1 MYKKLILKR
10 SLCALLS
17 VIIIAAC
24 LPLSV
29 FAADPSEPQF
39 SSDAANTLM
48 KNTKPAG
55 FDNTTNPYGYG
66 VGRPFAMVEK
76 NELLYFETYG
86 KSATGKIADVG
97 TPESLKNFIS
107 KKGTAS
113 DASLPNM
120 DISALQ
126 TYYAFIQSV
135 SFDPFGSG
143 RRDHV
148 AYVGLDKS
156 DQQVYLHIYDTRTG
170 EYKGKQWVGELTWMF
185 DKSGLIRA
193 RNYETN
199 TYLSITAGDFDG
211 DGKDTLIVYVPNSKR
226 STTLTQT
233 LEYGPYVGC
242 FLYEYSFIGNN
253 GFVLLNN
260 TSIIGEGKKLGFGY
274 DMTPTKNYI
283 TTRMPLL

>member
-1 MYKKLILKR
+1 MICCVKSPPENDLSPVKRKGGLSMYKKLILKR

-86 KSATGKIADVG
+86 TSATGKIADVG

-107 KKGTAS
+107 KKGTA
-113 DASLPNM
+113 
-120 DISALQ
+120 
-126 TYYAFIQSV
+126 F
-135 SFDPFGSG
+135 
-143 RRDHV
+143 
-148 AYVGLDKS
+148 
-156 DQQVYLHIYDTRTG
+156 
-170 EYKGKQWVGELTWMF
+170 
-185 DKSGLIRA
+185 
-193 RNYETN
+193 
-199 TYLSITAGDFDG
+199 
-211 DGKDTLIVYVPNSKR
+211 
-226 STTLTQT
+226 
-233 LEYGPYVGC
+233 
-242 FLYEYSFIGNN
+242 
-253 GFVLLNN
+253 
-260 TSIIGEGKKLGFGY
+260 GFG
-274 DMTPTKNYI
+274 
-283 TTRMPLL
+283 